1 MTTTLNAAAIVVVD
15 DGLAA
20 AAAAL
25 EREFRS
31 GRCRCRSSSSSIIM
45 FASLLYIAD
54 YGWMFRSSSNF
65 NSNAALRSISRC
77 LFTATANGVS
87 DNQFS

>member
-31 GRCRCRSSSSSIIM
+31 GRCRCRSSSSSIM